1 MKQSN
6 FFAVKSNSARKL
18 RNFIRLVKRMGINY
32 NNDWIIDRNI
42 LSDYPR
48 TNSQYSL
55 GFSNKWGETP
65 VSPTLRCAMTAATI
79 NIDIDSRDGYI
90 DAVKRVLKEI
100 EELSKPIFSDING
113 GELKVGDSV
122 VMIDNE
128 DLISEDEGDDTVFR
142 IGELLVVE
150 KLEDIE
156 PNYIIFRSGKSGLS
170 NGFYGHRVAKFL

>member
-1 MKQSN
+1 MRKSD

-32 NNDWIIDRNI
+32 NENWTSISVLD
-42 LSDYPR
+42 DYPR
-48 TNSQYSL
+48 INSQYSL
-55 GFSNKWGETP
+55 GFSNKWGESPASYDISCSMTP
-65 VSPTLRCAMTAATI
+65 ATSH
-79 NIDIDSRDGYI
+79 IDIDKRQGYV
-90 DAVKRVLKEI
+90 DAVKKVIKEM
-100 EELSKPIFSDING
+100 EELRKPIFSDING
-113 GELKVGDSV
+113 DELKIGDSV

-128 DLISEDEGDDTVFR
+128 DLIAEDEGDDTVFR

-150 KLEDIE
+150 KLEDLE

>member
-1 MKQSN
+1 MRDST

-32 NNDWIIDRNI
+32 NHGWIDRDI

-48 TNSQYSL
+48 QNGDYGI
-55 GFSNKWGETP
+55 GFSNHWGETP
-65 VSPTLRCAMTAATI
+65 ASDITCAMTPV
-79 NIDIDSRDGYI
+79 NDYIDIDSRDGYI
-90 DAVKRVLKEI
+90 NAVKRVLKEI

-113 GELKVGDSV
+113 DELKVGDSV

-128 DLISEDEGDDTVFR
+128 DLIAEDEGDDTVFR

-150 KLEDIE
+150 ELKELE